1 MSLIAPARGSTRSTY
16 YQGGFYLLLLYYRG
30 DLPIRNWPKAM
41 CLLCF
46 LKMKK
51 LTGPNRLWF
60 LKSVEIGC
68 PSTNQGPPRPAGSRA
83 AGANRGIS

>member
-1 MSLIAPARGSTRSTY
+1 MEVLKTWSTVQIFGGISTR
-16 YQGGFYLLLLYYRG
+16 GDIYRG